1 MEPNGSICAE
11 MNVTFNSCWDKTV
24 QCGAFQS
31 PISSFLPVVQ
41 TLLLSIYFVFG
52 LILNGFIV
60 FLILRYEELRRRE
73 FALVIQVIAADLLS
87 VVCFFPVVIITR
99 PTGLW
104 SSLGPSWC
112 SVLGFIQIFFTS
124 SRYTAM
130 FLLSF
135 DRFSMVFFPFTYP
148 LRGNRI
154 MIPLTILAWII
165 SLLIAIIPLFIQCYG
180 FQLPNGFCTVSP
192 SCSKVCNAYRLLLNF
207 VSYIAGAVLPIIF
220 YSLMFCR
227 SRQLHK
233 RVASMESKTL
243 SDGSNRRATAT
254 FSLLLVTFTGCSL
267 PQFASFILLPL
278 QSNHAEVYWDYLG
291 LSVTALY
298 TVVILDPL
306 VIMKHQDLRKC
317 ALRQLQPLIQK
328 QWFKR
333 KLHLGGTENRC
344 NVI

>member
-1 MEPNGSICAE
+1 MLGMEPNGSICTE

-24 QCGAFQS
+24 QCGAFLS

-60 FLILRYEELRRRE
+60 FLVLRYEELRRRE
-73 FALVIQVIAADLLS
+73 FALVLQVVVTDLLS

-99 PTGLW
+99 HTGLW

-112 SVLGFIQIFFTS
+112 SVLGFIQVFTIS
-124 SRYTAM
+124 FRYTAM
-130 FLLSF
+130 FLLSL
-135 DRFSMVFFPFTYP
+135 DRFCMVFFTFTYP

-154 MIPLTILAWII
+154 ITSVTILSWIM

-180 FQLPNGFCTVSP
+180 FSLYNGFCTVST
-192 SCSKVCNAYRLLLNF
+192 SCSKVCNTYRRLLDSVF
-207 VSYIAGAVLPIIF
+207 YIAGAVLPIIF

-227 SRQLHK
+227 SKQLHK
-233 RVASMESKTL
+233 RVAITESKTL
-243 SDGSNRRATAT
+243 SDESNRRATAT
-254 FSLLLVTFTGCSL
+254 FSLLLVAFTGCVL

-278 QSNHAEVYWDYLG
+278 QSNHAEVYWDYVG
-291 LSVTALY
+291 LSATVLY

-317 ALRQLQPLIQK
+317 AQRLMHPLIQK
-328 QWFKR
+328 QWI
-333 KLHLGGTENRC
+333 C
-344 NVI
+344 SNVT